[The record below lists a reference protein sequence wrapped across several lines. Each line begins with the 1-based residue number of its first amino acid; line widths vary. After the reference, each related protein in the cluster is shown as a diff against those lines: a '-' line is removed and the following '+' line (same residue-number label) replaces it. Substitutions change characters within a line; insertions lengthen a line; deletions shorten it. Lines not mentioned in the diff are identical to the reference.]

1 MSLEETED
9 NQHRERPQPT
19 SGFKPRTLLLWG
31 NGANHIPLCSCYWKT
46 DGADMHESCQDFTS
60 PCLPSDEYLSQYW
73 STSWVRNFG
82 ERTFHCHMCQKWI
95 NCSCLQK
102 YVSNWNGVNWGTL
115 FWCSQDNITNFSLAL
130 VVTFEKKLCSLLQLH
145 DFFSVWFSRTPFM
158 SVN

>member
-115 FWCSQDNITNFSLAL
+115 FWCSQYNIQFQSCSCFNIWKKNSVVSFSYMTFSLCGL
-130 VVTFEKKLCSLLQLH
+130 VEPHLCL
-145 DFFSVWFSRTPFM
+145 
-158 SVN
+158 